1 MWINIS
7 SNVMTY
13 IAKDLVSWITLDYG
27 LGLTCPDALND
38 KVNAFYLHIAE
49 GAERVILWLIQE
61 K

>member
-1 MWINIS
+1 
-7 SNVMTY
+7 MTY

-27 LGLTCPDALND
+27 LGLTCPDDLNG